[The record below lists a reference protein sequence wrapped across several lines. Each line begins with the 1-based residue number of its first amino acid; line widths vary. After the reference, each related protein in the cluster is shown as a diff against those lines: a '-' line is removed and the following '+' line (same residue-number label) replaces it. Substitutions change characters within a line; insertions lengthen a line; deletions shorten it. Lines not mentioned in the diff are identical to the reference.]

1 MTTTTEKDKVLSL
14 KNDYLFKAVYGSDD
28 ENSKSILIALL
39 NKILNR
45 SNNPITDI
53 EYTNP
58 FQAKFYLDDKETI
71 LDIKATTNTMEIIDI
86 EMQIV
91 WQDDMPER
99 LVYYHGGLIRS
110 ALKKGE
116 PYKNIK
122 PTITICITNS
132 VAFPDTENYISEF
145 YVQEENKHFKLTNV
159 TKICCIE
166 LPKVNPKKKPL
177 DELTPLEV
185 CLEYLRCA
193 DEHKSEYVA
202 ELIRRGGKELEMAQE
217 KLTKFTQDEIMR
229 EQALAREKYQH
240 DMLSW
245 KYALEEA
252 AENLKKTQQE
262 MLKTEKRM
270 LESEK
275 KVAESEKKV
284 AETDKRIREIA
295 KKLISA
301 GYSREEAADFTGL
314 PINEVAKLR

>member
-1 MTTTTEKDKVLSL
+1 MTTTTKTDKVLSL

-28 ENSKSILIALL
+28 EHSKFILISLL

-45 SNNPITDI
+45 THNPITDI

-58 FQAKFYLDDKETI
+58 FQAKVYLDDKETI

-86 EMQIV
+86 EMQII

-99 LVYYHGGLIRS
+99 LIYYHGGLIRS
-110 ALKKGE
+110 ALKQGE

-132 VAFPDTENYISEF
+132 IAFPDTENYISEF

-159 TKICCIE
+159 TKICYIE
-166 LPKVNPKKKPL
+166 LPKVNPKNKPL

-193 DEHKSEYVA
+193 DENGSEYVA

-229 EQALAREKYQH
+229 EQALAREKYQR

-245 KYALEEA
+245 KCALEEA
-252 AENLKKTQQE
+252 AEDLKKTQHE

-275 KVAESEKKV
+275 
-284 AETDKRIREIA
+284 RIQDIA
-295 KKLISA
+295 RKLIAS
-301 GYSREEAADFTGL
+301 GYSLEEAADFTGL
-314 PINEVAKLR
+314 PIDEVAQLQ